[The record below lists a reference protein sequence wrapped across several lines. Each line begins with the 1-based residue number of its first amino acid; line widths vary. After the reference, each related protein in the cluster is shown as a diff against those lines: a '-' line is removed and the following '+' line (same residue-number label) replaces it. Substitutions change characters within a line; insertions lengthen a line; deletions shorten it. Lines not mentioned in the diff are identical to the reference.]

1 MQEEAEPEPEA
12 EPEVQEEAEPEIEAE
27 PEVQEEAEPDEAED
41 VIAKAFAVQSEEDV
55 VEPEPF
61 IEPEPVFN
69 VKILGRIV
77 K

>member
-1 MQEEAEPEPEA
+1 MEAEPEPVA
-12 EPEVQEEAEPEIEAE
+12 EPEVQEEAEPEPEAE

>member
-1 MQEEAEPEPEA
+1 M
-12 EPEVQEEAEPEIEAE
+12 EAEPEIEVE
-27 PEVQEEAEPDEAED
+27 PEVQAEAEPDEAED

-55 VEPEPF
+55 VEPEP
-61 IEPEPVFN
+61 VFN

>member
-55 VEPEPF
+55 VEPEP
-61 IEPEPVFN
+61 VFN

>member
-1 MQEEAEPEPEA
+1 M
-12 EPEVQEEAEPEIEAE
+12 EAE